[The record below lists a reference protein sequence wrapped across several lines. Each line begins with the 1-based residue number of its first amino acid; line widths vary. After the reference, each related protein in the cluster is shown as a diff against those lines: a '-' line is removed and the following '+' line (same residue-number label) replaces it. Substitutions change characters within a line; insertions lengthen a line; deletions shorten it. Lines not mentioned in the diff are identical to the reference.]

1 MSGKAPPASWQKWV
15 TFSKMD
21 SLADEVL
28 NRLLLHNSSFILH
41 PSSFLPVPTFIE
53 TQFPIARLSA
63 ESYKERKATNSQTL
77 TGLGRWWGRK
87 PLILVRASIL
97 GMLMPASGSAKRDRE
112 IFLKILTMDDTGA
125 LARWRAEK
133 RFSVSELG
141 VLATRTEKAEWNE
154 LDGDWEAAR
163 EEVKRLRLASKT
175 VAKGD
180 REAKERARAAIDA
193 AVGEADRCGQDLQ
206 AFVGELQVRCFH
218 RLTYTERITRCD
230 RPENIEGPT
239 PKAWADINAHL
250 GTFATSLPELVEQL
264 GRRAFGHTPR
274 VGDAFCG
281 GGSIPFEAARIGCE
295 AFGSDLNPV
304 AGLLTW
310 ASLNLVG
317 GGASLQEEVMR
328 VQAEALAEADRQVTD
343 WGIEH
348 NERGERAEAFLY
360 CVEVKPEGCE
370 HFIPLAPSWLVGESL
385 RSAIQWE
392 RVLGSEQLSPTFISV
407 SNEELAEWKGD
418 SKRNITP
425 KNATVVDSRVID
437 PFNRDRSWSVESLR
451 GPDGLRRWTS
461 DDIVPRVG
469 DVFQERL
476 YCIRWV
482 KTIIDPDGTVREI
495 RRYAA
500 PDEADLRR
508 DARVLA
514 LIRERFAD
522 WQRLGFIPSK
532 PIISGYNTEQPIRER
547 GWTHWHHL
555 FTPRQLLVNG
565 LLSSCAHRRAEDRSV
580 SGAVLLGVGRL
591 ANWNSRLCRWHVRG
605 IAIDKG
611 EDVFS
616 NQALNTL
623 FNFSCRPLNAL
634 ADTWALFSKLKNIRI
649 PQPNL
654 VESRD
659 ARDVRETCDFW
670 ITDPP
675 YADAVNYHELGD
687 FFLAWYDKQ
696 LVRAFPEWTPD
707 ARAELAVRGDGED
720 FRRSMVEI
728 YKNLA
733 RHMPDNGLQMVQFTH
748 QDPGVWADLG
758 MILWAAGLKATAAWT
773 ISTETEAVGI
783 KKGNYV
789 TGTVCLVLRKRVSP
803 DPGFLDEVYPLVEDE
818 VRRQIAS
825 MQALDEDG
833 EPNFNDADYQLA
845 AYAAALKVLTQYATL
860 DGKDVEHEVFAVR
873 DRNAKSDFQI
883 VIERAITIA
892 CDILIPRGLD
902 ASWRELSLVERY
914 YLRALD
920 IESRGER
927 RKGMYEELARGF
939 GVTDIR
945 PLLKSDQANGTRMHT
960 PSGFAATG
968 LTQVSEATTETLPAR
983 RGRAATGATHPFAPS
998 ALRHLLFAIRETTAA
1013 DNSPEPGRQYLRD
1026 TFGQGYWSLRER
1038 FVGLLEWLAALGNAE
1053 GMNEWIADSEA
1064 ARILAGRLR
1073 NDHA

>member
-1 MSGKAPPASWQKWV
+1 MKSSIACS
-15 TFSKMD
+15 F
-21 SLADEVL
+21 
-28 NRLLLHNSSFILH
+28 RLHN
-41 PSSFLPVPTFIE
+41 PSFLPVPTFIE

-63 ESYKERKATNSQTL
+63 ESYKERKANNGQTL
-77 TGLGRWWGRK
+77 TRLGKWWGRK

-97 GMLMPASGSAKRDRE
+97 GMLMPASADPKRDRE
-112 IFLKILTMDDTGA
+112 IFLKILTMDDEGA
-125 LARWRAEK
+125 WQRLK
-133 RFSVSELG
+133 P
-141 VLATRTEKAEWNE
+141 
-154 LDGDWEAAR
+154 AAR
-163 EEVKRLRLASKT
+163 RKT
-175 VAKGD
+175 SHT
-180 REAKERARAAIDA
+180 
-193 AVGEADRCGQDLQ
+193 
-206 AFVGELQVRCFH
+206 AFDS
-218 RLTYTERITRCD
+218 LTYAERIVHCE

-239 PKAWADINAHL
+239 PEAWAEINAHL
-250 GTFATSLPELVEQL
+250 GTTATSLPELVEQL
-264 GRRAFGHTPR
+264 GRRTFGHTPR

-310 ASLNLVG
+310 ASLHLLG
-317 GGASLQEEVMR
+317 GGRAVQEEVMR

-348 NERGERAEAFLY
+348 NAAGERADAYLY
-360 CVEVKPEGCE
+360 CVEVRPEGCDY
-370 HFIPLAPSWLVGESL
+370 FIPLAPSWLVGEKSKVVCTWQRVPGSDRL
-385 RSAIQWE
+385 QPEIVPVSAGG
-392 RVLGSEQLSPTFISV
+392 VKDYKAG
-407 SNEELAEWKGD
+407 KD
-418 SKRNITP
+418 
-425 KNATVVDSRVID
+425 ATVASSRVID
-437 PFNRDRSWSVESLR
+437 PYAPDRSWSVEALR
-451 GPDGLRRWTS
+451 GADGLRRWTN
-461 DDIVPRVG
+461 DDLVPRAG

-482 KTIIDPDGTVREI
+482 KTVTGPDGKTREI

-500 PDEADLRR
+500 PDEADLQRE
-508 DARVLA
+508 ARVLD
-514 LIRERFAD
+514 LLRERFAE
-522 WQRLGFIPSK
+522 WQRQGFIPSK
-532 PIISGYNTEQPIRER
+532 PIPEGGAETDRLFRER
-547 GWTHWHHL
+547 GWTYWHHL
-555 FTPRQLLVNG
+555 FTPRQLLTHG
-565 LLSSCAHRRAEDRSV
+565 LLAEISERLAESKEAKV
-580 SGAVLLGVGRL
+580 GCLLGLGRI
-591 ANWNSRLCRWHVRG
+591 ANWNSRLTGWSP
-605 IAIDKG
+605 AKG
-611 EDVFS
+611 DEKGNQVFN

-623 FNFSCRPLNAL
+623 SNYSNRPLL
-634 ADTWALFSKLKNIRI
+634 KFDTCWFLFERGYVEARFIGGKV
-649 PQPNL
+649 QPA
-654 VESRD
+654 D
-659 ARDVRETCDFW
+659 ARDLRETCDLW
-670 ITDPP
+670 VTDPP

-696 LVRAFPEWTPD
+696 LAHAFPDWTPD
-707 ARAELAVRGDGED
+707 ARAELAVRGDGEE

-758 MILWAAGLKATAAWT
+758 MVLWAAGLKATAAWT
-773 ISTETEAVGI
+773 ISTETAAVGI

-803 DPGFLDEVYPLVEDE
+803 EPGFLDEVYPLVEDE

-825 MQALDEDG
+825 MQALDDPTDSSAPVS

-873 DRNAKSDFQI
+873 DRNTKSDFQI

-892 CDILIPRGLD
+892 CDLLIPRGLD
-902 ASWRELSLVERY
+902 ASWRDLSLVERY

-927 RKGMYEELARGF
+927 RKGMVEELARGF

-960 PSGFAATG
+960 PSGFAAVG
-968 LTQVSEATTETLPAR
+968 LAQLSGGDAETLPAR
-983 RGRAATGATHPFAPS
+983 RGRAATGTTHPFASSP
-998 ALRHLLFAIRETTAA
+998 LRHLLFAIRETTAA

-1026 TFGQGYWSLRER
+1026 TFGQGYWNQRER
-1038 FVGLLEWLAALGNAE
+1038 FVGLLEWLALLGNAE

-1064 ARILAGRLR
+1064 ARILAGRMR
-1073 NDHA
+1073 NDEG

>member
-1 MSGKAPPASWQKWV
+1 MS
-15 TFSKMD
+15 
-21 SLADEVL
+21 
-28 NRLLLHNSSFILH
+28 
-41 PSSFLPVPTFIE
+41 TFIE

-63 ESYKERKATNSQTL
+63 ESYKERRANNSQTL
-77 TGLGRWWGRK
+77 TRLGKWWGRK

-97 GMLMPASGSAKRDRE
+97 GMLMPASDDPKRDRE
-112 IFLKILTMDDTGA
+112 IFLKILTMDDEGA
-125 LARWRAEK
+125 LVRWRADK

-141 VLATRTEKAEWNE
+141 VLATQDEKTEWNE
-154 LDGDWEAAR
+154 LDGAWEAAR
-163 EEVKRLRLASKT
+163 QEVQRLRTSSKA

-180 REAKERARAAIDA
+180 TAAKVQVRTAIDA
-193 AVGEADRCGQDLQ
+193 AVGEADHCGQALQ
-206 AFVGELQVRCFH
+206 AFIGELQVRCFH
-218 RLTYTERITRCD
+218 RLTYTERITRCE
-230 RPENIEGPT
+230 RPENIDGPT
-239 PKAWADINAHL
+239 PKAWTEVNDHL
-250 GTFATSLPELVEQL
+250 GTTATSLPELVEQL
-264 GRRAFGHTPR
+264 GQRTVGHTPR

-310 ASLNLVG
+310 ASLHLLG
-317 GGASLQEEVMR
+317 GGRAVQEEVMR
-328 VQAEALAEADRQVTD
+328 VQAEALAEADRQVSE

-348 NERGERAEAFLY
+348 NAAGERADALLY
-360 CVEVKPEGCE
+360 CVEVKPEGCDYY
-370 HFIPLAPSWLVGESL
+370 IPLAPSWLVGEKSK
-385 RSAIQWE
+385 AVCKWH
-392 RVLGSEQLSPTFISV
+392 RVPGSDRLKPEMFTV
-407 SNEELAEWKGD
+407 SSDEMAEWKGD
-418 SKRNITP
+418 SKKKITP
-425 KNATVVDSRVID
+425 KSATVVESRVID
-437 PFNRDRSWSVESLR
+437 PFDHDRSWSVEALR
-451 GPDGLRRWTS
+451 GADGLRLWS
-461 DDIVPRVG
+461 NDDVVPRVG

-482 KTIIDPDGTVREI
+482 KTVTGPDGKTREI

-508 DARVLA
+508 EALVLS
-514 LIRERFAD
+514 LLRERFAE
-522 WQRLGFIPSK
+522 WQRQGFIPSK

-547 GWTHWHHL
+547 GWTHWHQL
-555 FTPRQLLVNG
+555 FTPRQLLTHG
-565 LLSSCAHRRAEDRSV
+565 LLAEIS
-580 SGAVLLGVGRL
+580 GRL
-591 ANWNSRLCRWHVRG
+591 AESKEVTIGCLLGLGRVANWDSRMSRWVS
-605 IAIDKG
+605 DKSKEG
-611 EDVFS
+611 GSDTFS

-623 FNFSCRPLNAL
+623 FSFCVRPVPKL
-634 ADTWALFSKLKNIRI
+634 DTAWPAISSPESDSTFTGRVI
-649 PQPNL
+649 PI
-654 VESRD
+654 D
-659 ARDVRETCDFW
+659 ARDLREKADIW

-696 LVRAFPEWTPD
+696 LARAFPEWTID

-733 RHMPDNGLQMVQFTH
+733 RHMSDNGSQMVQFTH

-773 ISTETEAVGI
+773 VATEYEAVGV

-789 TGTVCLVLRKRVSP
+789 QGTVCLVLRKRVSP
-803 DPGFLDEVYPLVEDE
+803 EPGFLDEVYPLVEDE

-873 DRNAKSDFQI
+873 DRNTKSDFQI
-883 VIERAITIA
+883 VIERAITTA
-892 CDILIPRGLD
+892 CDLLIPRGLD
-902 ASWRELSLVERY
+902 TSWRDLSLVERY

-960 PSGFAATG
+960 PSGFGTSHLAPESGDNVGA
-968 LTQVSEATTETLPAR
+968 LPSR
-983 RGRAATGATHPFAPS
+983 RGRATTAHPFASSP
-998 ALRHLLFAIRETTAA
+998 LRCLLFAIRETAAA

-1026 TFGQGYWSLRER
+1026 TFGQGYWGKRER
-1038 FVGLLEWLAALGNAE
+1038 FVSLLEWLAALGNAE

>member
-1 MSGKAPPASWQKWV
+1 MS
-15 TFSKMD
+15 
-21 SLADEVL
+21 
-28 NRLLLHNSSFILH
+28 
-41 PSSFLPVPTFIE
+41 TFIE
-53 TQFPIARLSA
+53 SQFPIARLSA
-63 ESYKERKATNSQTL
+63 ESYKERKANNGQTL
-77 TGLGRWWGRK
+77 TRLGKWWGRK

-97 GMLMPASGSAKRDRE
+97 GMLMPASDDPKRDRE
-112 IFLKILTMDDTGA
+112 IFLKILTMDDEGA
-125 LARWRAEK
+125 LVRWRADK

-141 VLATRTEKAEWNE
+141 VLATQDEKTEWNE
-154 LDGDWEAAR
+154 LDGAWEAAR
-163 EEVKRLRLASKT
+163 QEVQRLRLASKT

-180 REAKERARAAIDA
+180 REAKENARAAIDG
-193 AVGEADRCGQDLQ
+193 AVGEANRSGEALQ
-206 AFVGELQVRCFH
+206 AFVSELQIRCFH
-218 RLTYTERITRCD
+218 RLTYAERITRCE

-239 PKAWADINAHL
+239 PERWTEINDHL
-250 GTFATSLPELVEQL
+250 GTTAASLPELVEQL
-264 GRRAFGHTPR
+264 GQRTFGHTPR

-310 ASLNLVG
+310 ASLHLLG
-317 GGASLQEEVMR
+317 GGREVQEEVMR

-348 NERGERAEAFLY
+348 NADGERADAFLY
-360 CVEVKPEGCE
+360 CVEVKPEGSDY
-370 HFIPLAPSWLVGESL
+370 FIPLAPSWLVGEKSKVVCRWHHVPGSDHL
-385 RSAIQWE
+385 RPEMTTVSA
-392 RVLGSEQLSPTFISV
+392 
-407 SNEELAEWKGD
+407 NEVAAYKD
-418 SKRNITP
+418 K
-425 KNATVVDSRVID
+425 KDATVEDSRVID
-437 PFNRDRSWSVESLR
+437 PFDRDRSWSVEALR
-451 GPDGLRRWTS
+451 GADGLRRWTNE
-461 DDIVPRVG
+461 DVVPRTG

-482 KTIIDPDGTVREI
+482 KTVTDPDGKTREI

-500 PDEADLRR
+500 PDETDLNRE
-508 DARVLA
+508 AIVLA
-514 LIRERFAD
+514 LLRERFAE
-522 WQRLGFIPSK
+522 WQRQGFLPSK
-532 PIISGYNTEQPIRER
+532 SIPEGGAKTEEPIRNR
-547 GWTHWHHL
+547 GWTFWHHL
-555 FTPRQLLVNG
+555 FTPRQLLTHG
-565 LLSSCAHRRAEDRSV
+565 LLAEISNRLAESKEEKV
-580 SGAVLLGVGRL
+580 ACLLGLGRM
-591 ANWNSRLCRWHVRG
+591 ADWNARLSAWMFH
-605 IAIDKG
+605 KG
-611 EDVFS
+611 NEKGNQVFY
-616 NQALNTL
+616 NQALNCH
-623 FNFSCRPLNAL
+623 FNYSARA
-634 ADTWALFSKLKNIRI
+634 FSKLEDTFLILDSAAEAQAEFRSAI
-649 PQPNL
+649 MQ
-654 VESRD
+654 VD
-659 ARDVRETCDFW
+659 ARDLSETCDLW
-670 ITDPP
+670 VTDPP
-675 YADAVNYHELGD
+675 YADAINYHELGD

-696 LVRAFPEWTPD
+696 LACAFPDWTPD
-707 ARAELAVRGDGED
+707 ARAELAVRGDGEE

-803 DPGFLDEVYPLVEDE
+803 EPGFLDTVYALVEDE

-873 DRNAKSDFQI
+873 DRNTKSDFQI

-892 CDILIPRGLD
+892 CDLLIPRGLD
-902 ASWRELSLVERY
+902 TSWRDLSLVERY

-960 PSGFAATG
+960 PSGFGTSHLAPESGDNAG
-968 LTQVSEATTETLPAR
+968 ALPTR
-983 RGRAATGATHPFAPS
+983 RGRATTTHPFASSP
-998 ALRHLLFAIRETTAA
+998 LRCLLFAIRETTSA

-1026 TFGQGYWSLRER
+1026 TFGQGYWGKRER
-1038 FVGLLEWLAALGNAE
+1038 FVSLLEWLAALGNAE
-1053 GMNEWIADSEA
+1053 GMNEWIEDSAA

-1073 NDHA
+1073 NDQA